1 MIKSTLLLFTLSPS
15 LFWQGRSNSGS
26 YINPGHGPT
35 QPCAFPRG
43 DYILCEWGRVVYSM
57 MGTLHLCRVVE
68 RWKTFSSSSVFE
80 GLTAQKSDFSFALHA
95 RCYISI
101 EVYVVFET
109 EMFGSQNKN
118 AIYYQLST
126 VVAFYAEQEATGPAS
141 LKFQWICWML
151 KQKTGTACIYIG
163 GKVL

>member
-1 MIKSTLLLFTLSPS
+1 
-15 LFWQGRSNSGS
+15 
-26 YINPGHGPT
+26 
-35 QPCAFPRG
+35 
-43 DYILCEWGRVVYSM
+43 M

-118 AIYYQLST
+118 AIYYQLSL
-126 VVAFYAEQEATGPAS
+126 S
-141 LKFQWICWML
+141 LIH
-151 KQKTGTACIYIG
+151 I
-163 GKVL
+163 